1 MKRLFAILACVIVVG
16 LVVAAVAYGLSSD
29 GPSAYSVR
37 GTSVSQRS
45 VDDELAELS
54 DNAALKTAYQK
65 AKQGGQQVAPLS
77 VVPGSVTTDTSSGW
91 LGLRIAQT
99 AAAQAVEQRGL
110 KATKDD
116 KSRGHQLA
124 VQSVTGDAVF
134 STLPDWFQQ
143 DLNERWTNVAVLEQ
157 DVLKNPTPELR
168 KEVAALCPSGRYV
181 SHILV
186 DTEQQA
192 ASIKQALDR
201 GGDFAEIAA
210 STSKDGSAKNG
221 GQLGCLDGQD
231 FVEPFATVAKTQP
244 IGVVS
249 DPVQTQFGYH
259 LILVTDQ
266 VPVSDVQQVAVQAVL
281 GRTKGSAAV
290 TVDQRYGRWDRRNG
304 QVLPPVAP
312 GAQASTLPAPA
323 PGG

>member
-1 MKRLFAILACVIVVG
+1 MKRLVVIFACIIVIG
-16 LVVAAVAYGLSSD
+16 LVVAAVGYGVASD
-29 GPSAYSVR
+29 GPSAYTVR
-37 GTSVSQRS
+37 GTTVSQQA
-45 VDDELAELS
+45 VDAELTALT
-54 DNAALKTAYQK
+54 DNAALQK
-65 AKQGGQQVAPLS
+65 SFEQAKQQGQQVAPLS
-77 VVPGSVTTDTSSGW
+77 TVPGSVTTDTSSGW
-91 LGLRIAQT
+91 VGLRISQT

-110 KATKDD
+110 QASKDD
-116 KSRGHQLA
+116 TSRGHQLA

-143 DLNERWTNVAVLEQ
+143 DLNERWTNVAVLER

-168 KEVAALCPSGRYV
+168 KQVAALCPSGRYV

-192 ASIKQALDR
+192 ASIKQAIDN
-201 GGDFAEIAA
+201 GGDFAQIAT
-210 STSKDGSAKNG
+210 STSKDGSAKDG
-221 GQLGCLDGQD
+221 GALGCIDGQN

-249 DPVQTQFGYH
+249 DPVQTQFGWH

-266 VPVSDVQQVAVQAVL
+266 VPVSDVEQVALQAVL

-290 TVDQRYGRWDRRNG
+290 TVDPRYGRWDRRNG